1 MRERRGANAVRA
13 HVSKCKIE
21 ELPRENVMI
30 KLVAA
35 GLVLAVVSSAH
46 AMPLAPAPQ
55 QDTSVIPVR
64 EACGAGFTRVNGV
77 CVRTPA
83 RAAVRRGAVRR

>member
-1 MRERRGANAVRA
+1 MF
-13 HVSKCKIE
+13 
-21 ELPRENVMI
+21 
-30 KLVAA
+30 KLAAA
-35 GLVLAVVSSAH
+35 GLVLAVMSSAH

-55 QDTSVIPVR
+55 QETLVVPVR
-64 EACGAGFTRVNGV
+64 AACGAGFTRVNGV

>member
-1 MRERRGANAVRA
+1 MLRLA
-13 HVSKCKIE
+13 
-21 ELPRENVMI
+21 
-30 KLVAA
+30 AA

-55 QDTSVIPVR
+55 QETLVVPVR
-64 EACGAGFTRVNGV
+64 AACGAGFTRGVNGV

>member
-1 MRERRGANAVRA
+1 VLQVRK
-13 HVSKCKIE
+13 S
-21 ELPRENVMI
+21 ELPKEEVMI
-30 KLVAA
+30 KLAAA
-35 GLVLAVVSSAH
+35 GLFLAVVSSAN

-83 RAAVRRGAVRR
+83 RAAARRGAVRR